1 MVIRVT
7 VFLHAVLNGQ
17 MTYGLNIE
25 LVIKKSEV

>member
-17 MTYGLNIE
+17 MTNGLSIE